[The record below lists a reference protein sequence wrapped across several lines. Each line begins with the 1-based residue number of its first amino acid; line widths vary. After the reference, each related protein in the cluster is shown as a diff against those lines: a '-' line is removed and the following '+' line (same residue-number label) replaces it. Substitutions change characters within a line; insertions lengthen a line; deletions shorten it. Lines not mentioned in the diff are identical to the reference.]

1 MAEAARSSPFPDL
14 SQTPNPQDEPSIIE
28 FSPSAFPAQY
38 TMQPTARNVPEPQV
52 TTYLAQRVAIN
63 VRAAT
68 AIGVEEEFLEN

>member
-1 MAEAARSSPFPDL
+1 
-14 SQTPNPQDEPSIIE
+14 
-28 FSPSAFPAQY
+28 
-38 TMQPTARNVPEPQV
+38 MQPTARNVPEPQV